1 MTVLLWGVP
10 SEPPMAM
17 VSRRLAALGADV
29 LTVRPGGIGQQLD
42 VTIGVGSGPGQA
54 GRSVLRGTIR
64 AGGQSVELA
73 RITGAY
79 LRPVEPELVPE
90 LKGQAEAA
98 PGLAHARRTQELLTG
113 FTEAAPR
120 VNGCRVANRLS
131 AMASNGSKPY
141 QAQVIVRHG
150 FSSPDTLISTDP
162 QEVLDFAARYRQV
175 VYKSCSGVRSIVT
188 AFDPVADRER
198 LQRLRWC
205 PVQFQE
211 RVDGPDVRV
220 HVVGGDVFAV
230 IVDSDAVDYRYA
242 RMQAGEDARLR
253 AYQLDDD
260 VAARC
265 VALAASLDLPFA
277 GIGLKLATD
286 QRVVC
291 FEVNPS
297 PGFSWYE
304 NATGLP
310 ISLAVARWLTSRAPT
325 ATRSTRPWS

>member
-17 VSRRLAALGADV
+17 VARRLAALGADV
-29 LTVRPGGIGQQLD
+29 LAVRPGGIGQQVD
-42 VTIGVGSGPGQA
+42 VTIGARRSGPGPA
-54 GRSVLRGTIR
+54 GDPRPTLAGTVR
-64 AGGQSVELA
+64 AGGRTVEVA
-73 RITGAY
+73 DITGAY

-90 LKGQAEAA
+90 LKGQAENA
-98 PGLAHARRTQELLTG
+98 PELEHARRVQEVLTG
-113 FTEAAPR
+113 FTEAAPGI
-120 VNGCRVANRLS
+120 NGCRIANRLS

-141 QAQVIVRHG
+141 QAQVIARYG
-150 FSSPDTLISTDP
+150 FSCPDTLISTDP
-162 QEVLDFAARYRQV
+162 QEVLDFAARHRQV

-188 AFDPVADRER
+188 AFDPMADRER

-220 HVVGGDVFAV
+220 HVVGDDTFAA
-230 IVDSDAVDYRYA
+230 IADSTAVDYRYA
-242 RMQAGEDARLR
+242 RAQVGEDARLR

-260 VAARC
+260 IAARC
-265 VALAASLDLPFA
+265 VALAAALDLPFA
-277 GIGLKLATD
+277 GIDLKLAAD
-286 QRVVC
+286 QRVIC

-304 NATGLP
+304 SATGLP
-310 ISLAVARWLTSRAPT
+310 ISSAVARWLLGAS
-325 ATRSTRPWS
+325 S

>member
-17 VSRRLAALGADV
+17 VARRLAALGADV
-29 LTVRPGGIGQQLD
+29 LAVRPDGIGQQVD
-42 VTIGVGSGPGQA
+42 ITIGARWSGPGPVGDRRA
-54 GRSVLRGTIR
+54 TLVGTIR
-64 AGGQSVELA
+64 AGGRSVELA
-73 RITGAY
+73 SITGAY

-90 LKGQAEAA
+90 LKGQAETA
-98 PGLAHARRTQELLTG
+98 PGLAHARRVQEMLTG
-113 FTEAAPR
+113 FTEAAPQI
-120 VNGCRVANRLS
+120 NGCRIANRLS

-141 QAQVIVRHG
+141 QAQVIARHG
-150 FSSPDTLISTDP
+150 FSCPDTLISTDP
-162 QEVLDFAARYRQV
+162 QEVLDFAARHGQV
-175 VYKSCSGVRSIVT
+175 VYKSCSGIRSIVT

-220 HVVGGDVFAV
+220 HVVGGDVFAA
-230 IVDSDAVDYRYA
+230 IVDSTAVDYRYA
-242 RMQAGEDARLR
+242 RTQVGEDARLL

-260 VAARC
+260 IASRC
-265 VALAASLDLPFA
+265 VALAAALDLPFA
-277 GIGLKLATD
+277 GIDLKLAAD
-286 QRVVC
+286 QRVIC

-304 NATGLP
+304 SATELP
-310 ISLAVARWLTSRAPT
+310 ISRAVARWLLAAS
-325 ATRSTRPWS
+325 S